1 VKSLVD
7 SYLKDTEEFFAM
19 LGERT
24 SDEVAYDIAVVGGL
38 RKGLAIEKALKLA
51 GEKYPAEALHW
62 NEETIQDIK
71 AHYEYLRNH
80 EDIIAKIK
88 HMSKTK

>member
-1 VKSLVD
+1 MAD
-7 SYLKDTEEFFAM
+7 SYLKRVEEFSAM

-24 SDEVAYDIAVVGGL
+24 PAEVAYDNAVVGGL
-38 RKGLAIEKALKLA
+38 RKGLPIKKALELA
-51 GEKYPAEALHW
+51 GEKYPTESLQY

-80 EDIIAKIK
+80 EDIIAKLK
-88 HMSKTK
+88 HMSKIQ

>member
-1 VKSLVD
+1 VKNLVD
-7 SYLKDTEEFFAM
+7 SYLKDAQEFSAM
-19 LGERT
+19 LGQRT
-24 SDEVAYDIAVVGGL
+24 SGEVAYDNAVIGGL
-38 RKGLAIEKALKLA
+38 RKGLSIKKALKLV
-51 GEKYPAEALHW
+51 GEEYPTEALHW

-71 AHYEYLRNH
+71 AHYDYLRNH